1 MAVDPVSPAQVS
13 PDPRWSLALLIVPVA
28 LWSSLVF
35 ADTHFVDPDT
45 YYHVGVARRLLE
57 DGWVG
62 TFEWLPHTT
71 LHDPFPN
78 MYLGQHILLMPVVAV
93 FGPELGLR
101 VGIVLLAGLFALSL
115 ALVLRRAGVRHAA
128 AWTALGLLGAPVAL
142 SYALSIKGAATFL
155 ILLPWFVEA
164 VWRADRPL
172 AVSGWRRITGGPW
185 RVFLLAWLSVYV
197 YVGATV
203 LIGFVLA
210 HLLVSRLWPQGH
222 SDGRWNLRPLAA
234 TLAGLAVGMTLH
246 PSWPAQWEYVAREL
260 ATIFSRDPNLIP
272 GELRGAEWAVQ
283 PTDMLVTLCG
293 LALVAWAL
301 AFFAA
306 LRSGLSAH
314 RDTASAGLAAMGLLF
329 GGLLSGTKLIH
340 LFVVFSLLALPRLF
354 SELAPMLGRVVLPR
368 ALLLS
373 LGLAA
378 STHAYLTLHAEL
390 QDPATR
396 PRDYRAMGE
405 WLDARTRPREMVL
418 APWDDMPGL
427 FLFGRDQRFMAGFN
441 VQFLKD
447 ADPTRFAAFV
457 FFWRGGIDDP
467 ESTMIRFFDGAR
479 FVLLPRTPRSA
490 GEMQLAQRLEHRRE
504 HFLELASPS
513 QRWRVFARKVSP

>member
-1 MAVDPVSPAQVS
+1 MAVDPVSPAPAS
-13 PDPRWSLALLIVPVA
+13 PGPRWDLALLLIPLA

-45 YYHVGVARRLLE
+45 YYHVGVARRLVE

-71 LHDPFPN
+71 LHDPYPN
-78 MYLGQHILLMPVVAV
+78 MYLGQHLLLMPVVAV

-101 VGIVLLAGLFALSL
+101 VGVVLLATLYALSL

-128 AWTALGLLGAPVAL
+128 VWTSLGLLGAPVAL

-155 ILLPWFVEA
+155 IVLPWFVEA
-164 VWRADRPL
+164 VWRADRPTEKN
-172 AVSGWRRITGGPW
+172 GWRRFTVGPW

-203 LIGFVLA
+203 LIGFAMA
-210 HLLVSRLWPQGH
+210 HLVVTRLWPQGH
-222 SDGRWNLRPLAA
+222 SNARWNLRPLLA

-260 ATIFSRDPNLIP
+260 ATLFSRDPNLIP

-293 LALVAWAL
+293 LTLLGWAL
-301 AFFAA
+301 ALFVAM
-306 LRSGLSAH
+306 RSGLTAH

-340 LFVVFSLLALPRLF
+340 LFVVFSMLALPRLF
-354 SELAPMLGRVVLPR
+354 SELAPTLRRVVVVP
-368 ALLLS
+368 LLV
-373 LGLAA
+373 LGVVA
-378 STHAYLTLHAEL
+378 SAHAYLTLRAEL
-390 QDPATR
+390 QEPANR
-396 PRDYRAMGE
+396 PQDYRAMSE
-405 WLDARTRPREMVL
+405 WLDARTTPGEMVL

-427 FLFGRDQRFMAGFN
+427 FSFGRDQRFMAGFN
-441 VQFLKD
+441 VQFLRD
-447 ADPTRFAAFV
+447 ADPVRFAAFA
-457 FFWRGGIDDP
+457 FFWRGGIEDP
-467 ESTMIRFFDGAR
+467 ENTMVRFFDGAR
-479 FVLLPRTPRSA
+479 FVLMPRTPRSS
-490 GEMQLAQRLEHRRE
+490 GEAQLAQRLEHRRE
-504 HFLELASPS
+504 HFTELASPS
-513 QRWRVFARKVSP
+513 QRWRVFTRKASP